1 MRLALA
7 ALALPFLSGCALI
20 LHGSRQNVLI
30 ETDPPGATITVN
42 GVLVGKT
49 PMKVPLKRADP
60 GHVVVEKDGIS
71 ENILFDRHLDE
82 GWFVWDLIFTLG
94 IGIPIDFFTG
104 SMIVVEKP
112 KEKPRLR
119 LN

>member
-7 ALALPFLSGCALI
+7 ALALPLLSGCALI
-20 LHGSRQNVLI
+20 LHGTSQKVLI

-42 GVLVGKT
+42 GVVVGKT

-60 GHVVVEKDGIS
+60 GRVVVEKDGIS
-71 ENILFDRHLDE
+71 ENILFDRQIQED
-82 GWFVWDLIFTLG
+82 WFVIDLIFTLG

-104 SMIVVEKP
+104 AMIVVETP
-112 KEKPRLR
+112 KEKPKLR